1 MMPGFIL
8 LVAAVGVMVGLGFEA
23 GQMRGWHDY
32 FEGRVECA
40 KVLDQIV
47 CKEKTK

>member
-1 MMPGFIL
+1 MGGLIFVIVAL
-8 LVAAVGVMVGLGFEA
+8 FVAAGLGYEA
-23 GQMRGWHDY
+23 GQAKGWHDY

-40 KVLDQIV
+40 KALDQIV